1 MTMHMSKLHLTPLS
15 AIIHFTFYLVYLNEK
30 KKKQINFLFSSD
42 VPRKVFENSREYPG
56 NKFQSP
62 EERELDY
69 LTMHSVDR
77 D

>member
-30 KKKQINFLFSSD
+30 KKTNKFPFSSD

>member
-1 MTMHMSKLHLTPLS
+1 M
-15 AIIHFTFYLVYLNEK
+15 K
-30 KKKQINFLFSSD
+30 KKKTNKFPFSSD

-69 LTMHSVDR
+69 FTMHSVDR